1 MTNRPPQSGCS
12 IAANSN
18 SGSPLRSPPSS
29 PSPPQPFAIVQ
40 LAAAI
45 RSNSDRIAAAERR
58 TTGQS
63 ELATQHQCDLAL
75 RFIAHYAAH
84 TAGHHMQTL
93 AYVVGG
99 SAAEA
104 AAIAAHEPFQVDGT
118 SRRSL
123 FEVLTGLAMHFRVG
137 HAVTVRLDAARSYLK
152 VSRHIAW
159 TVESNYLRLSNSPKQ
174 ESSILGDCCSVEND
188 ENNDDDDVPRSAASF
203 GATQIVFDSGDA
215 AAAFAELNNAHADRT
230 APWRIRVCWVQE
242 SLRHQFE
249 DTFRATS
256 STDEPYTAL
265 LAHVRPLGGSV
276 RYTSAGEALVVD
288 VPLSLWQLPVTA
300 DVPSVVV
307 LVQFFRT
314 CKDAIALLRKQSPVS
329 TQSLSVWTENI
340 SITLELA
347 KALPGAQNVWQN
359 CVGLLDPHVPFTFP
373 LAGGSCIY
381 GSELALCQTFIAR
394 RSSADQR
401 VDAKRLAAAFAGEL
415 AVENADYSA
424 MRVLDRMAYMTS
436 SRRRA
441 HADGAVAEWVTRV
454 QNVQKRPLITNVVF
468 NQFQTIVVP
477 YGTIFAN

>member
-1 MTNRPPQSGCS
+1 M
-12 IAANSN
+12 
-18 SGSPLRSPPSS
+18 
-29 PSPPQPFAIVQ
+29 
-40 LAAAI
+40 
-45 RSNSDRIAAAERR
+45 
-58 TTGQS
+58 
-63 ELATQHQCDLAL
+63 
-75 RFIAHYAAH
+75 
-84 TAGHHMQTL
+84 
-93 AYVVGG
+93 
-99 SAAEA
+99 
-104 AAIAAHEPFQVDGT
+104 
-118 SRRSL
+118 
-123 FEVLTGLAMHFRVG
+123 
-137 HAVTVRLDAARSYLK
+137 
-152 VSRHIAW
+152 
-159 TVESNYLRLSNSPKQ
+159 
-174 ESSILGDCCSVEND
+174 
-188 ENNDDDDVPRSAASF
+188 
-203 GATQIVFDSGDA
+203 FDSGDA

-249 DTFRATS
+249 DTFRAA
-256 STDEPYTAL
+256 DVQHPAL

-276 RYTSAGEALVVD
+276 RCTTAGEALVVD
-288 VPLSLWQLPVTA
+288 VPLSLWQPTPVAAA
-300 DVPSVVV
+300 DADAPPTVVV

-314 CKDAIALLRKQSPVS
+314 CKDAIGLLRKQSPVS

-394 RSSADQR
+394 RSANDRR
-401 VDAKRLAAAFAGEL
+401 VDGKRLAAAFAGEL
-415 AVENADYSA
+415 AAENADYSA

-441 HADGAVAEWVTRV
+441 CADGAVAEWVVRV